1 MSSSNDQDYIPFLQR
16 SNSDLPEMTSRD
28 LKTFPEGAVLSF
40 HNLCYREKVKSGF
53 LFCRKTVEKKLLSNI
68 NGIMKPGLNAILAHQ
83 SRGKSLLLNILAA
96 RRDAS
101 GLSGDV
107 LINGA
112 PQSDNFKCNLGYV
125 VQDDIVMG
133 TLTVR
138 ENLLFSAALG
148 LPTAMT
154 NHEKNERINK
164 VIEDLD
170 LDKVANSKVLSR
182 GERKRTRIAMELI
195 TDPPILFLDKPT
207 TGLDLSTTNAVLL
220 LLKRISQQGRTVIFS
235 IHRPHYFIF
244 KLFDSL
250 TILSSGKLIYHGPA
264 QKALEYLSSAGYS
277 CEPHNDPADFFLD
290 VIYGISSAVVLN
302 REEEDHEVSH
312 NEEFPKREKT
322 VSKTLA
328 EFYANSSLYKDTKAE
343 LEELSGGLKKRSPAF
358 METTYVTSFCHQLR
372 WISWR
377 SFKNLLPNYRTSI
390 ERIITTIIGG
400 LVTSSILLHL
410 KNDCTEIQIRTWT
423 LCLLIGFQ
431 CLPNLS
437 AKETFALEKKLF
449 IQEYISG
456 YYRVSSYFFGKLLSD
471 FLPRS
476 LLTIILFT
484 CTVYFMLGLNPGVK
498 SFFITMLTILMVA
511 YSTGSLILAIGVHSI
526 FFTAAI
532 LGLYFLL
539 MMILISFS
547 LDFGNFAPWLS
558 WIQYLSIPHYGYM
571 ALQYN
576 EFWGQNF
583 CPGLNTTKSSG
594 CSTYVICTGEE
605 YLTVQGIDPSPWSLW
620 KNHLALACIT
630 TILLAITYLK
640 LLLLKKKILKIPF
653 NLP

>member
-16 SNSDLPEMTSRD
+16 NNSDLPEMTSSD
-28 LKTFPEGAVLSF
+28 LKTFPEGAVLSL

-53 LFCRKTVEKKLLSNI
+53 VFCRKTVEKKLLSNI

-138 ENLLFSAALG
+138 ENLLFSAALR

-154 NHEKNERINK
+154 NHEKNKRINK

-170 LDKVANSKVLSR
+170 LDKVADSKVVLSR

-250 TILSSGKLIYHGPA
+250 TILASGKLMYHGPA
-264 QKALEYLSSAGYS
+264 QKALEYFSSAGYS

-302 REEEDHEVSH
+302 REEEDHED
-312 NEEFPKREKT
+312 FDKFFT
-322 VSKTLA
+322 
-328 EFYANSSLYKDTKAE
+328 
-343 LEELSGGLKKRSPAF
+343 
-358 METTYVTSFCHQLR
+358 
-372 WISWR
+372 
-377 SFKNLLPNYRTSI
+377 
-390 ERIITTIIGG
+390 
-400 LVTSSILLHL
+400 
-410 KNDCTEIQIRTWT
+410 
-423 LCLLIGFQ
+423 GFW
-431 CLPNLS
+431 
-437 AKETFALEKKLF
+437 KLF
-449 IQEYISG
+449 
-456 YYRVSSYFFGKLLSD
+456 
-471 FLPRS
+471 P
-476 LLTIILFT
+476 
-484 CTVYFMLGLNPGVK
+484 
-498 SFFITMLTILMVA
+498 
-511 YSTGSLILAIGVHSI
+511 LAVMDS
-526 FFTAAI
+526 
-532 LGLYFLL
+532 
-539 MMILISFS
+539 
-547 LDFGNFAPWLS
+547 
-558 WIQYLSIPHYGYM
+558 

-576 EFWGQNF
+576 EFLGQNF

-594 CSTYVICTGEE
+594 CSTYVM
-605 YLTVQGIDPSPWSLW
+605 
-620 KNHLALACIT
+620 
-630 TILLAITYLK
+630 
-640 LLLLKKKILKIPF
+640 
-653 NLP
+653 